1 MAVVFVSSSII
12 EVFFCEATDF
22 LLLIIN
28 AKRKHNV
35 CVYVC
40 VSMCMYVFLI
50 VCVCVCACMRMCVV
64 YVHSDE

>member
-22 LLLIIN
+22 LLLVIN

-40 VSMCMYVFLI
+40 VCLCVHDC
-50 VCVCVCACMRMCVV
+50 VCVCVCACVHAYVCCVCPLR
-64 YVHSDE
+64 